1 MRATSRGGLTA
12 VWRLAAIVVPLAL
25 DSFAVCAGLAAGG
38 LSAADRRRIAI
49 AFPAF
54 EIAMPVVGL
63 AAGRGVADAAGR
75 VSPYVAA
82 AVLAAVGG
90 AMLIGDDERTVDDV
104 PRFRGATGLALVV
117 ATSLDELALGF
128 TIGLLRLSIAVALAV
143 IAVQAVLASQLGL
156 ALGTRL
162 SRRSTAITERV
173 GGAALIVVAAVV
185 LALEV

>member
-1 MRATSRGGLTA
+1 M
-12 VWRLAAIVVPLAL
+12 WRLAAIVVPLAL
-25 DSFAVCAGLAAGG
+25 DSFAVCAALSAGG
-38 LSAADRRRIAI
+38 LSVADRRRIAV

-75 VSPYVAA
+75 VAPYVAV
-82 AVLAAVGG
+82 AVLAAVG
-90 AMLIGDDERTVDDV
+90 ATMVIGDDERTVDDV
-104 PRFRGATGLALVV
+104 RRLRGVAGLALVV

-128 TIGLLRLSIAVALAV
+128 TIGLLRLSVAVALAV

-162 SRRSTAITERV
+162 SKRSSELTERLAGV
-173 GGAALIVVAAVV
+173 ALMGVAAVL